1 MLEKAITWI
10 SNHKL
15 IALIIALC
23 SIATLSLIVIV
34 TDLHFRNMAA
44 AVPPANPKINYRLP
58 NKINIHKYDIQLNPN
73 LTEGTFA
80 GSLKIVFT
88 ALGDNETRL
97 VLHAARD
104 MCIENVKLEA
114 NDTKTVIAE
123 SKDTFP
129 VVKNTV
135 LGTDDR
141 EFFTIEL
148 NNPLVKNCTYVLNIQ
163 KFTGSLT
170 KKIVGLYQSTYVNKH
185 GDKR

>member
-10 SNHKL
+10 SKHKL

-34 TDLHFRNMAA
+34 TVLHFRTMAA
-44 AVPPANPKINYRLP
+44 PNPANQKINYRLP

-88 ALGDNETRL
+88 ALGDNETSL

-123 SKDTFP
+123 SKDSFP
-129 VVKNTV
+129 VVKDTV